1 MPLPLRAR
9 ELTHMDML
17 DISATRAALF
27 RPETGDLLA
36 RMTQFAAWELLLCLA
51 MRGDRAERG

>member
-1 MPLPLRAR
+1 
-9 ELTHMDML
+9 MDML

-36 RMTQFAAWELLLCLA
+36 RMTVCSLEAVAVP
-51 MRGDRAERG
+51 GDERGPGREGLD